1 MMPMIWGENMSK
13 RRGDISELQVATH
26 YLEKG
31 YEVFRN
37 MGSTGLIDLVVVCPK
52 TKEIFLYDVKT
63 MAVYEDKEG
72 VTTMYANA
80 STEEQRKLG
89 VEVVALYKDK
99 IYTDPIRIKERIK
112 CGIE

>member
-1 MMPMIWGENMSK
+1 MTITIQVENMSK

-26 YLEKG
+26 YLENG

-37 MGSTGLIDLVVVCPK
+37 VCSTGLIDLVVVCPK
-52 TKEIFLYDVKT
+52 TEEIFLYDVKT
-63 MAVYEDKEG
+63 MTVYKDKEG
-72 VTTMYANA
+72 VT
-80 STEEQRKLG
+80 RKLG